1 MSAPN
6 SQVYFSIGFIIPLIY
21 NLFHNPL
28 KVTIMA
34 KGKNL
39 KAPTVDLKEKK
50 QEKIKQK
57 LEAKQ
62 TRKRK

>member
-1 MSAPN
+1 
-6 SQVYFSIGFIIPLIY
+6 
-21 NLFHNPL
+21 
-28 KVTIMA
+28 MA

-39 KAPTVDLKEKK
+39 KAPTVDLKEEK

-62 TRKRK
+62 NRKRK